1 MLTIFVVL
9 FINLLYC
16 INFPTLIFVLKFR
29 LLGNLLFILLGLA
42 LLIAGGNWLLKSA
55 VALSLKLNI
64 PKIVIGMTVVS
75 FATSAPELI
84 VSIKAALDGFPDI
97 ALGNV
102 VGSNIAN
109 LGLVLAVTV
118 ILRNIEVRKSFYTTD
133 WPVMMVASLLFFG
146 FIYFD
151 GQLGQTEGIVLVS
164 SLFVFLVYL
173 LRFQKTAVVD
183 DAPEDDVPLP
193 LYKTVLFLGLGG
205 AALWGGSEL
214 LIDGAVGLASSFGVS
229 DRVIGITVVSVGTSI
244 PELAA
249 SVIAVIKKEKAIS
262 VGNLI
267 GSNIFNL
274 LAVLGITS
282 IITPIT
288 VVDQGLL
295 SNDIFWMLG
304 ISFLILPLVFFP
316 KGLRLGWRDG
326 LVLAAFYTAFVYFT
340 IT

>member
-1 MLTIFVVL
+1 M
-9 FINLLYC
+9 
-16 INFPTLIFVLKFR
+16 
-29 LLGNLLFILLGLA
+29 GNLLFILLGLF
-42 LLIAGGNWLLKSA
+42 LLILGGNWLLKSA
-55 VALSLKLNI
+55 VALSLRLSI

-84 VSIKAALDGFPDI
+84 VSIKASLDGFPDL

-109 LGLVLAVTV
+109 LGLVLAITV
-118 ILRNIEVRKSFYTTD
+118 ILGSINVRKSFYTTD
-133 WPVMMVASLLFFG
+133 WPVMMVASVLFVG

-151 GQLGQTEGIVLVS
+151 GQLQRYEGIIMVVF
-164 SLFVFLVYL
+164 LFLFLVYL
-173 LRFQKTAVVD
+173 LRFQKSAVVD
-183 DAPEDDVPLP
+183 EMPEDDIPLP
-193 LYKTVLFLGLGG
+193 LYKIALFLGLGG
-205 AALWGGSEL
+205 TALWGGSEL
-214 LIDGAVGLASSFGVS
+214 LIDGAVGMASTLGVS
-229 DRVIGITVVSVGTSI
+229 DRVIGITIVSVGTSI

-262 VGNLI
+262 LGNLL

-282 IITPIT
+282 IITPIS
-288 VVDQGLL
+288 VLDQGLL
-295 SNDIFWMLG
+295 ASDIFWMLG

-326 LVLAAFYTAFVYFT
+326 VILLLCYVLFVYLT
-340 IT
+340 VS

>member
-1 MLTIFVVL
+1 MQNVL
-9 FINLLYC
+9 FIISGL
-16 INFPTLIFVLKFR
+16 
-29 LLGNLLFILLGLA
+29 ILLV
-42 LLIAGGNWLLKSA
+42 AGGNWLLKSA

-84 VSIKAALDGFPDI
+84 VSVNSALEGYPDL

-109 LGLVLAVTV
+109 LGLVLGII
-118 ILRNIEVRKSFYTTD
+118 ILLGTIDVNKSFYKTD
-133 WPVMMVASLLFFG
+133 WPMMMLASVLFFA

-151 GQLGQTEGIVLVS
+151 GELQQYEGIIMVVL
-164 SLFVFLVYL
+164 LFLFLVYL

-183 DAPEDDVPLP
+183 ELPEDDVELP

-214 LIDGAVGLASSFGVS
+214 LINGAVGTAMNYGISE
-229 DRVIGITVVSVGTSI
+229 RIIAITVVSIGTSI

-249 SVIAVIKKEKAIS
+249 SIIAVIKKEKAIS
-262 VGNLI
+262 LGNLI

-274 LAVLGITS
+274 FAVLGITA
-282 IITPIT
+282 IITP
-288 VVDQGLL
+288 VKVMDEGLL
-295 SNDIFWMLG
+295 SSDIFWMLG
-304 ISFLILPLVFFP
+304 ISFLILPLVFIP

-326 LVLAAFYTAFVYFT
+326 IILVGVYIMFVFFT
-340 IT
+340 IR

>member
-1 MLTIFVVL
+1 MQ
-9 FINLLYC
+9 
-16 INFPTLIFVLKFR
+16 
-29 LLGNLLFILLGLA
+29 NLLFIVLGLI

-55 VALSLKLNI
+55 VALSLRLNI

-84 VSIKAALDGFPDI
+84 VSVKSALGGFPDL

-109 LGLVLAVTV
+109 LGLVLGIT
-118 ILRNIEVRKSFYTTD
+118 ILLGSIDVQRSFYTTD
-133 WPVMMVASLLFFG
+133 WPVMMLASLLFFG

-151 GQLGQTEGIVLVS
+151 GELVQYEGIIMLVVLF
-164 SLFVFLVYL
+164 LFLVYL
-173 LRFQKTAVVD
+173 LRFQKQAVVD
-183 DAPEDDVPLP
+183 VMPEDDVPLP
-193 LYKTVLFLGLGG
+193 LWKTMLFLGIGG

-214 LIDGAVGLASSFGVS
+214 LIDGAVGLATVYGVS
-229 DRVIGITVVSVGTSI
+229 ERVIGVTVVSVGTSI

-249 SVIAVIKKEKAIS
+249 SIIAVLKKEKAIS
-262 VGNLI
+262 LGNLI

-282 IITPIT
+282 IITPIR
-288 VVDQGLL
+288 VMDQALL
-295 SNDIFWMLG
+295 SSDIFWMLG
-304 ISFLILPLVFFP
+304 ISFLVLPLVFIP
-316 KGLRLGWRDG
+316 KGLRLNWRDG
-326 LVLAAFYTAFVYFT
+326 LILVSVYVVFVYFT

>member
-1 MLTIFVVL
+1 MFLSGIGYICRSEQPFMLDVF
-9 FINLLYC
+9 
-16 INFPTLIFVLKFR
+16 LIVA
-29 LLGNLLFILLGLA
+29 GLA
-42 LLIAGGNWLLKSA
+42 LLIAGGNWLLKAA
-55 VALSLKLNI
+55 VALSLRLAI

-84 VSIKAALDGFPDI
+84 VSIKAALDGSPDL

-109 LGLVLAVTV
+109 LALVLAVTV
-118 ILRNIEVRKSFYTTD
+118 ILGSIDVRKSFYITD
-133 WPVMMVASLLFFG
+133 WPVMMVASLLFVG

-151 GQLGQTEGIVLVS
+151 GLLQRYEGAILVVC
-164 SLFVFLVYL
+164 LFLFLVYL

-183 DAPEDDVPLP
+183 EMPEDDVLLP
-193 LYKTVLFLGLGG
+193 FYKTLLFLVIGG
-205 AALWGGSEL
+205 TALWGGSEL
-214 LIDGAVGLASSFGVS
+214 LINGAKNLAVSLGVS
-229 DRVIGITVVSVGTSI
+229 ERVIGITIVSIGTSI

-249 SVIAVIKKEKAIS
+249 SVIAILKKEKAIS

-282 IITPIT
+282 VITPIQ
-288 VVDQGLL
+288 VVDQRLL
-295 SNDIFWMLG
+295 TSDIFWMLG

-326 LVLAAFYTAFVYFT
+326 VILLGCYVVFVYTT
-340 IT
+340 IL

>member
-1 MLTIFVVL
+1 MQ
-9 FINLLYC
+9 
-16 INFPTLIFVLKFR
+16 
-29 LLGNLLFILLGLA
+29 NLLFIVLGLA

-55 VALSLKLNI
+55 VALSLRLNI

-84 VSIKAALDGFPDI
+84 VSIKAALDGFPDL

-118 ILRNIEVRKSFYTTD
+118 LLGSIDVRKTFYTTD
-133 WPVMMVASLLFFG
+133 WPVMMAASLLFFG
-146 FIYFD
+146 FIFFD
-151 GQLGQTEGIVLVS
+151 GELQQYEGIIMVTVLF
-164 SLFVFLVYL
+164 LFLVYL
-173 LRFQKTAVVD
+173 LRFQKQAVED
-183 DAPEDDVPLP
+183 EAPEDDKPLP
-193 LYKTVLFLGLGG
+193 LYKLVLFLGLGG
-205 AALWGGSEL
+205 TALWGGSEL
-214 LIDGAVGLASSFGVS
+214 LISGAVGLATLYGVS
-229 DRVIGITVVSVGTSI
+229 ERVIAVTVVSIGTSI

-249 SVIAVIKKEKAIS
+249 SIIAVIKKEKAIS
-262 VGNLI
+262 LGNLI

-282 IITPIT
+282 IITPIR
-288 VVDQGLL
+288 VVDDTLL

-304 ISFLILPLVFFP
+304 ISFLILPLVFIP

-326 LVLAAFYTAFVYFT
+326 IILLGVYLAFVYLT
-340 IT
+340 IS

>member
-1 MLTIFVVL
+1 MQNVL
-9 FINLLYC
+9 FIISGL
-16 INFPTLIFVLKFR
+16 
-29 LLGNLLFILLGLA
+29 ILLV
-42 LLIAGGNWLLKSA
+42 AGGNWLLKSA

-84 VSIKAALDGFPDI
+84 VSVNSALEGYPDL

-109 LGLVLAVTV
+109 LGLVLGII
-118 ILRNIEVRKSFYTTD
+118 ILLGTIEVNKSFYKTD
-133 WPVMMVASLLFFG
+133 WPMMMLASVLFFA

-151 GQLGQTEGIVLVS
+151 GELQQYEGIIMVVL
-164 SLFVFLVYL
+164 LFLFLVYL

-183 DAPEDDVPLP
+183 ELPEDDVELP

-214 LIDGAVGLASSFGVS
+214 LINGAVGTAMNY
-229 DRVIGITVVSVGTSI
+229 GISERIIAVTVVSIGTSI

-249 SVIAVIKKEKAIS
+249 SIIAVIKKEKAIS
-262 VGNLI
+262 LGNLI

-274 LAVLGITS
+274 FAVLGITA
-282 IITPIT
+282 IITP
-288 VVDQGLL
+288 VKVMDEGLL

-304 ISFLILPLVFFP
+304 ISFLILPLVFIP

-326 LVLAAFYTAFVYFT
+326 IILVGVYVTFVYFT
-340 IT
+340 IR

>member
-1 MLTIFVVL
+1 MLDAL
-9 FINLLYC
+9 FI
-16 INFPTLIFVLKFR
+16 IA
-29 LLGNLLFILLGLA
+29 GLA
-42 LLIAGGNWLLKSA
+42 LLILGGNWLLKSA
-55 VALSLKLNI
+55 VDLSLKLSI
-64 PKIVIGMTVVS
+64 PKIVVGMTVVS

-84 VSIKAALDGFPDI
+84 VSIKAALESSPDL

-109 LGLVLAVTV
+109 LGLVLGVTV
-118 ILRNIEVRKSFYTTD
+118 VLGSINVRKSFYTTD
-133 WPVMMVASLLFFG
+133 WPVMMVASLLFVG

-151 GQLGQTEGIVLVS
+151 GVLVRYEGIIMVVF
-164 SLFVFLVYL
+164 LFLFLVYL

-183 DAPEDDVPLP
+183 EVEEEDVPMP
-193 LYKTVLFLGLGG
+193 LYKTVLLLGLGG
-205 AALWGGSEL
+205 VALWGGSEL
-214 LIDGAVGLASSFGVS
+214 LIEGAKNLASSLGVS
-229 DRVIGITVVSVGTSI
+229 ERVIGITVVSIGTSI

-249 SVIAVIKKEKAIS
+249 SIIAVLKKEKAIS

-274 LAVLGITS
+274 LAVLGITA
-282 IITPIT
+282 IITPIQ
-288 VVDQGLL
+288 VIDQGLL
-295 SNDIFWMLG
+295 DNDIFWMLG

-326 LVLAAFYTAFVYFT
+326 LILLGSYATFVYLT

>member
-1 MLTIFVVL
+1 MQNFL
-9 FINLLYC
+9 FI
-16 INFPTLIFVLKFR
+16 IA
-29 LLGNLLFILLGLA
+29 GLA
-42 LLIAGGNWLLKSA
+42 LLILGGNWLLKSA
-55 VALSLKLNI
+55 VALSLRLNI
-64 PKIVIGMTVVS
+64 SRIIIGMTVVS

-84 VSIKAALDGFPDI
+84 VSVNAALDGFPDL

-109 LGLVLAVTV
+109 LGLVLAIII
-118 ILRNIEVRKSFYTTD
+118 ILGSIDVRRSFYFTD

-151 GQLGQTEGIVLVS
+151 GQIQRYEGGIMFLVL
-164 SLFVFLVYL
+164 FIFLVYL
-173 LRFQKTAVVD
+173 LKYQRTAVVEE
-183 DAPEDDVPLP
+183 PHEDDKPVPL
-193 LYKTVLFLGLGG
+193 YMAVLFFGLGG

-214 LIDGAVGLASSFGVS
+214 LVSGSVGLATFYGVS
-229 DRVIGITVVSVGTSI
+229 DRVIGVTVVSVGTSI

-282 IITPIT
+282 LITPIK
-288 VVDQGLL
+288 VIDDGLL

-326 LVLAAFYTAFVYFT
+326 IVLLATYSVFIYYTVQ
-340 IT
+340 

>member
-1 MLTIFVVL
+1 ML
-9 FINLLYC
+9 
-16 INFPTLIFVLKFR
+16 
-29 LLGNLLFILLGLA
+29 NLLFLISGLVILV
-42 LLIAGGNWLLKSA
+42 AGGHWLLKSA

-84 VSIKAALDGFPDI
+84 VSVKSALDGYPDL

-109 LGLVLAVTV
+109 IGLVLGIII
-118 ILRNIEVRKSFYTTD
+118 ILGNIDVNKSFYKTD
-133 WPVMMVASLLFFG
+133 WPMMMLASLLFFA

-151 GQLGQTEGIVLVS
+151 GELQQYEGIIMVVA
-164 SLFVFLVYL
+164 LFLFLVYL
-173 LRFQKTAVVD
+173 LRYQKPAVVD
-183 DAPEDDVPLP
+183 ELPEDDIELP

-205 AALWGGSEL
+205 VALWGGSEL
-214 LIDGAVGLASSFGVS
+214 LINGAVGIATLY
-229 DRVIGITVVSVGTSI
+229 GISERIIAVTIISVGTSI

-249 SVIAVIKKEKAIS
+249 SIIAIIKKEKAIS
-262 VGNLI
+262 LGNLI

-282 IITPIT
+282 IITPVKVIDNT
-288 VVDQGLL
+288 LL

-304 ISFLILPLVFFP
+304 ISFLILPLVFIP

-326 LVLAAFYTAFVYFT
+326 IILLGVYATFVYFT
-340 IT
+340 IQ